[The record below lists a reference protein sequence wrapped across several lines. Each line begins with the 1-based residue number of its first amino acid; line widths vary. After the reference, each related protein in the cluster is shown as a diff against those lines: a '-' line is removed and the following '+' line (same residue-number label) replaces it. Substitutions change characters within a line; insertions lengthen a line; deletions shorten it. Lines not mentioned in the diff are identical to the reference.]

1 MPDNTYSGSALV
13 VTWAVGTAA
22 AGTLTGLQRSFSYA
36 PSINLIDSTAGADA
50 NKRYIS
56 GVKDG
61 QAQFEALMPSGT
73 NAPGTAAYAACVEGA
88 SGTVVYHPEG
98 VVVGKPKITLPAIS
112 MGASFSYPYEDVV
125 TVSVPFQQNGAR
137 VEGTN

>member
-1 MPDNTYSGSALV
+1 MSEYSGSALV
-13 VTWAVGTAA
+13 VTWGVGTAA
-22 AGTLTGLQRSFSYA
+22 AGTLTGAQRSFSYS
-36 PSINLIDSTAGADA
+36 PSINLIDSTAGADTH
-50 NKRYIS
+50 KKYIS

-61 QAQFEALMPSGT
+61 QAQFEALMASGT

-88 SGTVVYHPEG
+88 SGTIIWMPEG
-98 VVVGKPKITLPAIS
+98 VAAGKPKYTLPAIS
-112 MGASFSYPYEDVV
+112 MGASFAYPYEDVV

>member
-1 MPDNTYSGSALV
+1 MSEYSGSALV

-22 AGTLTGLQRSFSYA
+22 ATTLSGAQRSFSYT
-36 PSINLIDSTAGADA
+36 PSINLIDATAGADA
-50 NKRYIS
+50 NKNYIT

-61 QAQFEALMPSGT
+61 QAQFEALMQSGST
-73 NAPGTAAYAACVEGA
+73 APGTAAFASCVEGA
-88 SGTVVYHPEG
+88 SGTVTWMPEG
-98 VVVGKPKITLPAIS
+98 TASTKPKYSMPAIS
-112 MGASFSYPYEDVV
+112 MGASYSYPYEDVV